1 MTNWIPDLST
11 TNTPRYLA
19 IADAIAADLAAGRL
33 TPGDRLPAQ
42 RRLAGELGLD
52 FTTVARGYA
61 EAQRRGLLASQ
72 VGSGTYVTDPGNTE
86 RTRPV
91 KSDTRRNGPADF
103 SMNLPPEPDD
113 ETLLARLRAGT
124 DALSQDLLSLLRYQ
138 TFPADGP
145 DRETALLWL
154 KGVGLAPAADRIQCA
169 AGAQA
174 ALAGILSTLSTPGDT
189 IACEA
194 LTYPGIR
201 SLCSQLNLGLIGLEE
216 DEHGLDP
223 AAFEAACKDSKIK
236 ALYLNPTL
244 HNPTTRTIS
253 LQRRKELAAISTR
266 HGVPILEDDA
276 YGQLCQT
283 KPQPFASLA
292 PETTWYV
299 GSLSKC
305 VGAGLRLAHVVAPE
319 RNASLRLSR
328 VLRSQSVMVSPL
340 MMALASRWIE
350 DGTANEMLWHIRNES
365 AARQRLAAQHL
376 KDLSYQAGPDG
387 FHLWLQLGNGWT
399 SAAFVSQVR
408 NQAIGLAESDAFVVS
423 GQSPEAVRL
432 CLGGPHTRSQI
443 DTALSIIAETLS
455 NEPKDVTTYF

>member
-1 MTNWIPDLST
+1 MTSWIPDLST
-11 TNTPRYLA
+11 TNTPRYMA

-72 VGSGTYVTDPGNTE
+72 VGSGTYVMDPGSKE
-86 RTRPV
+86 HPKQV

-113 ETLLARLRAGT
+113 EALMGRMRAGT
-124 DALSQDLLSLLRYQ
+124 EALSQDLLSLLRYQ
-138 TFPADGP
+138 TFPTDGP
-145 DRETALLWL
+145 DREMALRWL
-154 KGVGLAPAADRIQCA
+154 KGVGLTPAADRVQFA
-169 AGAQA
+169 SGAQA
-174 ALAGILSTLSTPGDT
+174 ALAGILSVLASPGDM

-201 SLCSQLNLGLIGLEE
+201 SLCSQLNLGLMGLEE
-216 DEHGLDP
+216 DDHGLDP
-223 AAFEAACKDSKIK
+223 AAFEAACKGRMIK

-244 HNPTTRTIS
+244 HNPTTRTLS
-253 LQRRKELAAISTR
+253 LQRRKELAEISAR

-283 KPQPFASLA
+283 KPQPFAVLA

-319 RNASLRLSR
+319 RNASMRLAR
-328 VLRSQSVMVSPL
+328 VLRSQSVMVSPI

-365 AARQRLAAQHL
+365 AARQKLAAQHL
-376 KDLSYQAGPDG
+376 KDQTFRADPDG

-399 SAAFVSQVR
+399 STAFVSQVR
-408 NQAIGLAESDAFVVS
+408 NQSIGLAESDAFVVS

-432 CLGGPHTRSQI
+432 CLGGPHKRSQV
-443 DTALSIIAETLS
+443 DTALSVIAETLS
-455 NEPKDVTTYF
+455 NAPQDVATYF